1 MSKLDI
7 MMKCEQARDLVTKR
21 QYFKAYEIIDQL
33 AIASVKP
40 LADLKLMAEIYEK
53 VNKFEDAR
61 EVYFRLYDI
70 MPTRM
75 VLYKLTQLSIQCGLM
90 EEAEDFFKEYKQHD
104 KNSIDCLI
112 LNYNMEKARGADRK
126 KRILLLE
133 EIRREEPMEEW
144 CYELAKL
151 YHKEGMALECV
162 RQCDEIILFF
172 CAGVVVEKAML
183 LKMHYEEGIDIS
195 SEQAI
200 ERTRN
205 LSRDLKI
212 AARIAEANE
221 KRREESKKHQFLLAE
236 ESDVD
241 QLLEDIGVAKE
252 WAEFSDEEEGE
263 QQTEWNLDAGMQ
275 MWPET
280 DMVSELQTEQMP
292 DTNEPEDWGPEANV
306 PYDWA
311 LEAEANMPVDWEL
324 EEGGGSQ
331 DTWNQETDKNLVGGG
346 ETEADRSLQGE
357 WNQEADKAFDGE
369 LESALDL
376 ELQAELES
384 DLMLEIQL
392 ETELESEQ
400 RVNEKMEFG
409 LEQQEELEPEPE
421 TSAEQQLVPEP
432 EITLTGGEDEE
443 KKSEEIDIE
452 QTQAGDV
459 VGERFGNRAFV
470 FKRRSRE
477 ELPEDTGVTS
487 SLKDSME
494 GTLDDVKNIPEED
507 WKHIKGNAEEILVEA
522 WKNIRRSLGKI
533 PDLAWERKNR
543 SQSYQTEE
551 LDDARQLESL
561 DKYLDLTLAEAEYKR
576 KVMERA
582 YQAEEMQLDTDNEMT
597 GDVGDQETFEMPKPE
612 AQKEEGEA
620 KTLQTSGFSEI
631 PGMPETDENF
641 ETAEIVA
648 EEKQENQKSADTEKK
663 SLSDTLRLTAEDLGE
678 LRAHI
683 GRIDREQAINDEI
696 ERLVGEAENAGIFP
710 HFCLIGESQE
720 DMKKA
725 AKRIARE
732 LCTRQM
738 LSTPKV
744 ARISASKLNLIRLL
758 DKQQQLDGVCLLVE
772 DAHELTLNSLQ
783 GIFQLVRRLRHRVVL
798 IIADDSQHM
807 HEFLNNTRRMKKLA
821 RYRITLD

>member
-33 AIASVKP
+33 AIDSVKP
-40 LADLKLMAEIYEK
+40 LADLRLMAEIYEK

-104 KNSIDCLI
+104 KNSIDRLI

-133 EIRREEPMEEW
+133 EIRQEEPMEEW

-252 WAEFSDEEEGE
+252 WAEFSDEEAGE
-263 QQTEWNLDAGMQ
+263 QETEWNLDAGMQ
-275 MWPET
+275 TRPET
-280 DMVSELQTEQMP
+280 DMVSELQTEQTLDP
-292 DTNEPEDWGPEANV
+292 DEPEANV

-324 EEGGGSQ
+324 EEGGSSQ
-331 DTWNQETDKNLVGGG
+331 DKWNQETDENLFGGR
-346 ETEADRSLQGE
+346 EPEADRSLQGE
-357 WNQEADKAFDGE
+357 WNQEADKAFEGE
-369 LESALDL
+369 MEPALDL

-400 RVNEKMEFG
+400 EVNEKTEAG
-409 LEQQEELEPEPE
+409 LEQQGVLEPEPE
-421 TSAEQQLVPEP
+421 TSAERQPVPEP
-432 EITLTGGEDEE
+432 EITLAGGGDGE
-443 KKSEEIDIE
+443 KKSDEIDIE

-459 VGERFGNRAFV
+459 VGEMFGNRAFV
-470 FKRRSRE
+470 FKRRSKE
-477 ELPEDTGVTS
+477 EQPEYTGVS
-487 SLKDSME
+487 NSLKDSME

-543 SQSYQTEE
+543 GQSYQAEG

-582 YQAEEMQLDTDNEMT
+582 YQAEEMQLDIDYEMT
-597 GDVGDQETFEMPKPE
+597 RDVGDQETFETPKPE
-612 AQKEEGEA
+612 AQKEEGEPE
-620 KTLQTSGFSEI
+620 TLQTSEFSEI
-631 PGMPETDENF
+631 PEIPGMAEADENF

-648 EEKQENQKSADTEKK
+648 EEKQENRESADTEKK